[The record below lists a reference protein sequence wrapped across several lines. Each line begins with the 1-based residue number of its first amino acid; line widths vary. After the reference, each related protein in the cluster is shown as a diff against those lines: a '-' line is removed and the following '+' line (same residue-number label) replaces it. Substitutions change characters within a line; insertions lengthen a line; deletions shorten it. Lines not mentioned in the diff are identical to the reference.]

1 MSKRPFSRY
10 WVLILPILLFMLT
23 LTGRAQTANDFVGQ
37 WVMTLG
43 QKTFLVLTIAPQK
56 EGESSISGFII
67 RPQHFGTNDGLSF
80 YGIDTKTVQETITHS
95 ERKDAQ
101 ITITVQNPMDPSDQ
115 DTYQI
120 SLADSSHL
128 KLKMGDSHYEPAILT
143 KAQTPSTPATDWDVS
158 KTYPNDDSAVSSPE
172 MQRIFEEDQNVRQP
186 GGKIDWT
193 AVSKSD
199 AERREATRRLLSDGK
214 LNTGEDFERAA
225 FVFQHGSTP
234 NDYLLAHTLAMIAAK
249 KGRGNALWIASAT
262 LDRYLQAI
270 HQPQIYGTQFF
281 TRPNEPTTQ
290 EPYDRTLIS
299 DPMRRQLG
307 VPSQPSQ
314 GERRKQFD
322 AERNLRTK
330 P

>member
-1 MSKRPFSRY
+1 
-10 WVLILPILLFMLT
+10 
-23 LTGRAQTANDFVGQ
+23 
-37 WVMTLG
+37 
-43 QKTFLVLTIAPQK
+43 
-56 EGESSISGFII
+56 
-67 RPQHFGTNDGLSF
+67 
-80 YGIDTKTVQETITHS
+80 VQQPITHS

-101 ITITVQNPMDPSDQ
+101 ITITVQNPMDPSDK

-128 KLKMGDSHYEPAILT
+128 KLKMGDSPYEPAILT

-172 MQRIFEEDQNVRQP
+172 MQRIFEQDQKVRQP
-186 GGKIDWT
+186 GVKIDWT

-199 AERREATRRLLSDGK
+199 AERREATRRLLSNGK

-234 NDYLLAHTLAMIAAK
+234 NDYLLAHTLATIAVK

-299 DPMRRQLG
+299 DPLRRQLG

-314 GERRKQFD
+314 DERRKQYD
-322 AERNLRTK
+322 AERNLRN
-330 P
+330 

>member
-1 MSKRPFSRY
+1 MLKLPFSGY
-10 WVLILPILLFMLT
+10 WLLILPILLFMLT
-23 LTGRAQTANDFVGQ
+23 PTGRTQTENDFVGQ

-43 QKTFLVLTIAPQK
+43 QRTFLVLTIASPK
-56 EGESSISGFII
+56 EGQSSISGFIV
-67 RPQHFGTNDGLSF
+67 RPQHFGTNDGHSF
-80 YGIDTKTVQETITHS
+80 YGIDSKTVQEPIAHS
-95 ERKDAQ
+95 ERKDSQ

-128 KLKMGDSHYEPAILT
+128 KLKMGDSPYEPAILT

-158 KTYPNDDSAVSSPE
+158 KTYPNDDSADSSPE
-172 MQRIFEEDQNVRQP
+172 MQRIFEEDQKVRQP
-186 GGKIDWT
+186 GVKIDWT

-234 NDYLLAHTLAMIAAK
+234 NDYLLAHTLAMIAVK

-270 HQPQIYGTQFF
+270 HQQQIYGTQFF

-299 DPMRRQLG
+299 DPLRRQLG

-314 GERRKQFD
+314 DERRKQYD
-322 AERNLRTK
+322 ADRNLRN
-330 P
+330 

>member
-1 MSKRPFSRY
+1 MSKFSYSRY
-10 WVLILPILLFMLT
+10 RVLIPPILLFMLT
-23 LTGRAQTANDFVGQ
+23 AAGCAQTANDFVGQ
-37 WVMTLG
+37 WIMTLG
-43 QKTFLVLTIAPQK
+43 QRNFLVLTIVSPK
-56 EGESSISGFII
+56 EGQSSIGGFII
-67 RPQHFGTNDGLSF
+67 RPRHFGTNDGHSF
-80 YGIDTKTVQETITHS
+80 YGIDSRTVREPITRS
-95 ERKDAQ
+95 QRKDAQ

-115 DTYQI
+115 GTYQI

-128 KLKMGDSHYEPAILT
+128 KLKIGDSPYEPAILT

-158 KTYPNDDSAVSSPE
+158 KTYPNDDFAVSSPE
-172 MQRIFEEDQNVRQP
+172 MQRIFEEDQKVRQP
-186 GGKIDWT
+186 GVKIDWNGV
-193 AVSKSD
+193 AKSD
-199 AERREATRRLLSDGK
+199 VERQEATRRLLSDGK

-234 NDYLLAHTLAMIAAK
+234 NDYLLAHTLAMIAVK

-290 EPYDRTLIS
+290 EPYDRALIS
-299 DPMRRQLG
+299 DPLRRQLG

-314 GERRKQFD
+314 DERRKQYD
-322 AERNLRTK
+322 AERSFETK